1 MRTKVMDQF
10 SWPTTFGL
18 TKNPFKDTLDT
29 DLFFRTKQHEEA
41 LIKLRIGIEDCHA
54 LILLSGASGSGKTMV
69 SQVVLRNLEKNQY
82 APTFVLVHPGMSK
95 GALLGTI
102 LEELEDDQPARTTQ
116 DRLKQLRRKALAL
129 HAEGQRLVVII
140 DEAHF
145 LKADALHILRSLS
158 NLEDEEEKLITVLL
172 IAEESLPRR
181 LKAPSY
187 ASLRSRI
194 TFPVA
199 LQPLSRTET
208 EQYIKYRL
216 LKCGAYA
223 DFLDNEVFETVHHLS
238 GGLPREINRLL
249 YNGFM
254 EAMTSEYFAI
264 TPRMLQSVG
273 EKMGLVHG

>member
-1 MRTKVMDQF
+1 MDHF

-18 TKNPFKDTLDT
+18 SKNPFKDTLDT

-41 LIKLRIGIEDCHA
+41 LIKLRIGIEDRHA

-69 SQVVLRNLEKNQY
+69 SQVVLRNLEDDRFL
-82 APTFVLVHPGMSK
+82 PVFVLVHPGMAK
-95 GALLGTI
+95 GALLGAV
-102 LEELEDDQPARTTQ
+102 LEELGGDPPARTTHE
-116 DRLKQLRRKALAL
+116 RLKQLQRQALAL
-129 HAEGQRLVVII
+129 HAKGKRLVVII

-158 NLEDEEEKLITVLL
+158 NLEDEEEKLVTVLL
-172 IAEESLPRR
+172 IAEEALRRR
-181 LKAPSY
+181 LQAPGY

-199 LQPLSRTET
+199 LQPLSRAET

-223 DFLDNEVFETVHHLS
+223 DFLDEAVFEAVHRLA

-264 TPRMLQSVG
+264 TPQMLQNVG
-273 EKMGLVHG
+273 EKMGMLHG